1 MRTILFVKKYLLLL
15 PLILVVFVGSLVYTS
30 TSGNKINNSKD
41 LNADTVLEL
50 PKNGISPTLKLCIKD
65 SDQRRCF
72 TNYFNYAIGKY
83 NSKDLA
89 NQLYYYRTAVPT
101 ATQYCHDQALAIGIQ
116 AWGEY
121 KDLDKVLEFGTPV
134 CASGFLH
141 GVQEAVGLDLA
152 IPTETLVSLVS
163 KVCSEITNDDFKDSN
178 YRVCYHGIGHAVA
191 KRTSNDIEKGME
203 ICATLDATKP
213 KTNPFDASY
222 TKRELCSEGLSMR
235 FFESIVLDVTK
246 DATLPKKGVLTIN
259 ENPYQI
265 CDKQKDLSLRY
276 GCFEYGTRA
285 FTHTDLDYNRTAMLC
300 NLYKKIDQVPCY
312 FGISREVAY
321 TAETDTFTN
330 VTEICSQANDP
341 DASYICGM
349 NAIMNRIT
357 IDNNITAP
365 LEICGRLP
373 KNAVNKRICTYV
385 KDHLVITSSENE
397 RNINK

>member
-1 MRTILFVKKYLLLL
+1 MKKYLLFI
-15 PLILVVFVGSLVYTS
+15 PLILVVFITASIFTS
-30 TSGNKINNSKD
+30 NSDNNISNSKINNSQK
-41 LNADTVLEL
+41 LLKL
-50 PKNGISPTLKLCIKD
+50 PANEIAPTLKLCITDK
-65 SDQRRCF
+65 DQRRCF

-83 NSKDLA
+83 NSKELA
-89 NQLYYYRTAVPT
+89 NQLFYYRTAVPT

-121 KDLDKVLEFGTPV
+121 KNLDKVLEFGTPV

-141 GVQEAVGLDLA
+141 GVQEAVGLDTS

-163 KVCSEITNDDFKDSN
+163 KVCSKITGDDFTDSN

-191 KRTSNDIEKGME
+191 KRTNNNIEDGME

-235 FFESIVLDVTK
+235 FFESIVLEVGK
-246 DATLPKKGVLTIN
+246 NPSLPGKGTLTIN
-259 ENPYQI
+259 ENPFQI
-265 CDKQKDLSLRY
+265 CDKQKDPSLRY

-285 FTHTDLDYNRTAMLC
+285 FTHTELDYNRTAMLC
-300 NLYKKIDQVPCY
+300 NFYGKADQIPCY

-330 VTEICSQANDP
+330 VTKVCSQANDP
-341 DASYICGM
+341 EARYICGM

-357 IDNNITAP
+357 IDNNIVAP
-365 LEICGRLP
+365 LEICKKLP
-373 KNAVNKRICTYV
+373 SNAVNKKICNYV

-397 RNINK
+397 RNINS